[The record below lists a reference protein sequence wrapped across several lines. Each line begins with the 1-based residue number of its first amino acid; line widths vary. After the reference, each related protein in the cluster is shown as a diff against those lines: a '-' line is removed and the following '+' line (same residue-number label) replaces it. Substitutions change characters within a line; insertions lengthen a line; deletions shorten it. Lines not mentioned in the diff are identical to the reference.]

1 VFIMLLVA
9 DSDAIERLDDSSADD
24 DVLLELE
31 MALLEDTTLVK
42 LDRLEDMIDK
52 LDETSAELVPLL
64 LVNTELESD
73 GELVAMPVEVD
84 ALLLVEIT
92 VEEIAGELDPLLLT
106 PVVLEEGL
114 ELSEMLGPN
123 TMFVDDEII
132 ELEVVEI
139 DERLLSKVEEVDELI
154 EF

>member
-1 VFIMLLVA
+1 MLLVA

-84 ALLLVEIT
+84 ALLLVEVT

-139 DERLLSKVEEVDELI
+139 DEKLLSKVEEVDELI

>member
-24 DVLLELE
+24 DVQLELE

-139 DERLLSKVEEVDELI
+139 DEKLLSKVEEVDELI

>member
-84 ALLLVEIT
+84 ALLLVEVT

>member
-139 DERLLSKVEEVDELI
+139 DEKLLSKVEEVDELI